1 MLPKITAFDGEEHA
15 PFTLNGGTG
24 AAILTHGFPGT
35 PHEMR
40 AFAHVLHGAGLT
52 THAPLLPGFGA
63 QINNLTDYTYDD
75 WLTHLV
81 STARTLRKQHQPL
94 ILVGHSMGGALSI
107 AAATHL
113 QPDGLILFAPFKG
126 VEHILWKSLPVLRRV
141 FPRFKP
147 FKLVKPNFDDPN
159 FRDGVTRFMPG
170 IDLDDP
176 DTRAA
181 IKEFELPIDLLA
193 HIHKA
198 GQQAQSLA
206 PKITCP
212 TLVIQGS
219 RDDLVTPQATRT
231 LMQRMNGKLTYVEVD
246 ADHQLFNTDAPAW
259 EHIRAAML
267 HFTQQVYPSAT
278 VTQNGTRS

>member
-52 THAPLLPGFGA
+52 VHAPLLPGFGA

-81 STARTLRKQHQPL
+81 STARTLRSQHHPL

-107 AAATHL
+107 AAASHL
-113 QPDGLILFAPFKG
+113 QPDALILFAPFKG
-126 VEHILWKSLPVLRRV
+126 IDHMLWKSLPVLRRV

-147 FKLVKPNFDDPN
+147 FKLMKPNFNDPN
-159 FRDGVTRFMPG
+159 FRAGVTRFMPG
-170 IDLDDP
+170 INLDDP
-176 DTRAA
+176 DTREA
-181 IKEFELPIDLLA
+181 IKEFALPIDLLA
-193 HIHKA
+193 QIHKA
-198 GQQAQSLA
+198 GQQAHALA
-206 PKITCP
+206 PKIACP
-212 TLVIQGS
+212 TLVIQGN
-219 RDDLVTPQATRT
+219 RDDLVKPHATRT
-231 LMQRMNGKLTYVEVD
+231 LTQRFNGKLVYVEVD
-246 ADHQLFNTDAPAW
+246 ADHQLFNADAPAW
-259 EHIRAAML
+259 QHIHTAML
-267 HFTQQVYPSAT
+267 NFVQHISSNP
-278 VTQNGTRS
+278 VTQNGIRP